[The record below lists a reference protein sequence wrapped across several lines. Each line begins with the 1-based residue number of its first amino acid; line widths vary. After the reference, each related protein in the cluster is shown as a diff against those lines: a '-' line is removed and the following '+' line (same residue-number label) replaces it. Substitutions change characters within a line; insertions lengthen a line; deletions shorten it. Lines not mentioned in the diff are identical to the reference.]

1 MNLKLWIFLKMKIP
15 LFSRNPIFYPSHA
28 RIPFYVIKFK
38 NPFIRFYSIKPIPSY
53 HYTVSHFLPLNTWS
67 LHIYLKSL
75 NGSENTDLGLGS
87 YCYYIVYWWN
97 QFCRL
102 EGCESQICPFLQLQG
117 YGLINSARWINT
129 QIYHSRWANSV

>member
-1 MNLKLWIFLKMKIP
+1 MSGILTKKSQVQGREHESETMDFPQNENTS
-15 LFSRNPIFYPSHA
+15 LFPESIFYPSHA

-87 YCYYIVYWWN
+87 YCYYIVYW
-97 QFCRL
+97 
-102 EGCESQICPFLQLQG
+102 
-117 YGLINSARWINT
+117 
-129 QIYHSRWANSV
+129 